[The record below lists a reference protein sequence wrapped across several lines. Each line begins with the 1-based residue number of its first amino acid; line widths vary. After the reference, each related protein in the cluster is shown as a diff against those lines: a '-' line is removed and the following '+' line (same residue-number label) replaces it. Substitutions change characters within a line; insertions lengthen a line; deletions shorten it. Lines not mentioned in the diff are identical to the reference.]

1 MKLSTRGRYGTK
13 VLLDLALHQGE
24 GPILLRDISR
34 RQKVPLHYLEHL
46 ITPLISGGVIRSN
59 RGAKGGIW
67 LVKSP
72 DEINLSEII
81 LLLEGSIAPA
91 ECVNNPAL
99 CEQANSCVTRDVWL
113 EMKNAM
119 TGVLE
124 SITLHD
130 LVERQKNKEQSQSK
144 ETMYYI

>member
-13 VLLDLALHQGE
+13 VLLELALHQKE
-24 GPILLRDISR
+24 GPVLLKVISR
-34 RQKVPLHYLEHL
+34 RQQIPLHYLEHL
-46 ITPLISGGVIRSN
+46 ITPLVTAGIIRSN

-72 DEINLSEII
+72 EEIRLSEVIP
-81 LLLEGSIAPA
+81 LLEGSIAPA
-91 ECVNNPAL
+91 ECVNNPKL
-99 CEQANSCVTRDVWL
+99 CDRAESCVTRDVWL

-119 TGVLE
+119 NGVLE
-124 SITLHD
+124 SITLQD
-130 LVERQKNKEQSQSK
+130 LVERQKGKEHSK